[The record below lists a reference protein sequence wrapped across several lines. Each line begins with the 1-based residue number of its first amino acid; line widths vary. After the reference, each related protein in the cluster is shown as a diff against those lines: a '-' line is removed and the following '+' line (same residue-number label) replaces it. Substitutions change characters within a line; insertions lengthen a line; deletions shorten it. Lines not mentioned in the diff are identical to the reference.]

1 MHNPTPGRRAAQPAA
16 GPAAAKISTEADDRT
31 DGAGPGAAPGFGAF
45 LRYFL
50 GLGTWG
56 FGGPIASVGYMQRDL
71 VERRGW
77 LSETEFLDGVALGQ
91 TMPGPLAA
99 QVVMWV
105 GFLRRGWA
113 GALAAAAAFIAPSFL
128 LVLAVAV
135 IYARYSGLAVVP
147 SLFYGIAPP
156 VIAIIPLPAC

>member
-1 MHNPTPGRRAAQPAA
+1 MRYRLPRRPAA
-16 GPAAAKISTEADDRT
+16 PAVDTPSPPPGHLGEADQVS
-31 DGAGPGAAPGFGAF
+31 APGFGAF

-71 VERRGW
+71 VERRHW
-77 LSETEFLDGVALGQ
+77 LSEKEFVDGVALGQ

-99 QVVMWV
+99 QVVMWI
-105 GFLRRGWA
+105 GYLRKSWT
-113 GALAAAAAFIAPSFL
+113 GALATAAAFIAPSFL

-135 IYARYSGLAVVP
+135 S
-147 SLFYGIAPP
+147 
-156 VIAIIPLPAC
+156 